1 MIKTLTCL
9 LIFVSS
15 FSHAQDEYSGQ
26 GEVALEFRQFE
37 KDQSELTEDT
47 NISVFSRLEQRYKSD
62 PFEHVFR
69 GYARVDKKD
78 QNRAFVAL
86 EDAYFSSYLLEEYK
100 ILAGYK
106 LFNWTATEAFHPADV
121 INSRNFDSNLENL
134 EKKGELTVEFEAPF
148 FDGVLQFYYFPR
160 FEEPEYPGERSRL
173 SSVTLQRSVVV
184 DGTDTTTNEYWTNQY
199 AVRLTQSLFDADFS
213 IHYLTH
219 VDRNMPMIG
228 TTNYTTVLGSLQPL
242 TSQITP
248 YYFKKTQIGGTY
260 QQVFGDLIIKFE
272 FANRSFEQDKSILT
286 AKSAS
291 LKAAGAGQ
299 YEAKFIENHTE
310 AAFGLEYVM
319 SLPGGIDA
327 NFFFEG
333 NGIFGVDQQERVDRS
348 TFQRDVM
355 VGFRL
360 AFNDVMG
367 TEIYTTLITDIER
380 DSEYLFN
387 AKLSRRLSD
396 NWKFEGGLRAI
407 EAPQKNPAIKE
418 GLEVLDGDS
427 YIFTNL
433 TRYF

>member
-1 MIKTLTCL
+1 MLKTFIAF
-9 LIFVSS
+9 IFLFS
-15 FSHAQDEYSGQ
+15 FGASAQDEYSGQ

-78 QNRAFVAL
+78 QNRSFVAL

-100 ILAGYK
+100 VLAGYK

-134 EKKGELTVEFEAPF
+134 EKKGELTLEFEAPF

-160 FEEPEYPGERSRL
+160 FEQPEYPGEQSRL
-173 SSVTLQRSVVV
+173 SSVKLERSVVV
-184 DGTDTTTNEYWTNQY
+184 DGVDSTTNEYWTNQF
-199 AVRLTQSLFDADFS
+199 AIRMTQSLFDADIS
-213 IHYLTH
+213 LHYLSH
-219 VDRNMPMIG
+219 IDRNMPMIG
-228 TTNYTTVLGSLQPL
+228 TTNYTTVLGNLQPL

-248 YYFKKTQIGGTY
+248 YYYRKSQIGGTY
-260 QQVFGDLIIKFE
+260 QQVFGDLIVKFE
-272 FANRSFEQDKSILT
+272 FANRTFEQDKSILT
-286 AKSAS
+286 AKSAA
-291 LKAAGAGQ
+291 LKAANAGN

-310 AAFGLEYVM
+310 AAFGLEYVL
-319 SLPGGIDA
+319 SLPGGVDA

-333 NGIFGVDQQERVDRS
+333 NGIFGVDEQERIDRS
-348 TFQRDVM
+348 TFQRDIM
-355 VGFRL
+355 LGFRI

-380 DSEYLFN
+380 DNEYLLN
-387 AKLSRRLSD
+387 AKISRRLSD
-396 NWKFEGGLRAI
+396 NWKFEGGLRVI
-407 EAPQKNPAIKE
+407 EAPQKGVIKE

>member
-1 MIKTLTCL
+1 MLKTLVVL
-9 LIFVSS
+9 SLFVSVGS
-15 FSHAQDEYSGQ
+15 YAQDEYSGQ

-100 ILAGYK
+100 VLAGYK

-134 EKKGELTVEFEAPF
+134 EKKGELTLEFEAPF

-160 FEEPEYPGERSRL
+160 FEEPEYPGEQSRL
-173 SSVTLQRSVVV
+173 SSVKLERSVVV
-184 DGTDTTTNEYWTNQY
+184 DGVDTTTNEYWTNQF
-199 AVRLTQSLFDADFS
+199 AIRMTQSLFDADIS
-213 IHYLTH
+213 IHYLNH
-219 VDRNMPMIG
+219 IDRNMPMVG
-228 TTNYTTVLGSLQPL
+228 TTNYTTILGNLQPL
-242 TSQITP
+242 TSQVTP
-248 YYFKKTQIGGTY
+248 YYYRKSQIGGTY
-260 QQVFGDLIIKFE
+260 QQVFGDLIVKFE
-272 FANRSFEQDKSILT
+272 FANRTFEQDKTILT
-286 AKSAS
+286 AKSAT
-291 LKAAGAGQ
+291 LKAANAGN

-310 AAFGLEYVM
+310 AAFGLEYVL
-319 SLPGGIDA
+319 SLPGGVDA
-327 NFFFEG
+327 NLFFEG
-333 NGIFGVDQQERVDRS
+333 NGIFGVEEQERIDRS
-348 TFQRDVM
+348 TFQRDIM
-355 VGFRL
+355 LGFRI

-380 DSEYLFN
+380 DNEYLLN
-387 AKLSRRLSD
+387 AKISRRLSD
-396 NWKFEGGLRAI
+396 NWKFEGGLRVI
-407 EAPQKNPAIKE
+407 EAPQKGVIKE

-427 YIFTNL
+427 YVFTNL

>member
-1 MIKTLTCL
+1 MFKTLFGL
-9 LIFVSS
+9 LILLPS
-15 FSHAQDEYSGQ
+15 FSYSQDEYTGQ
-26 GEVALEFRQFE
+26 GEVVLEFRQFE
-37 KDQSELTEDT
+37 KDQNELTEDT

-86 EDAYFSSYLLEEYK
+86 EDAYLSSYILEEYK
-100 ILAGYK
+100 LLVGYK

-134 EKKGELTVEFEAPF
+134 EKKGELTIELEAPF
-148 FDGVLQFYYFPR
+148 FDGTLQFFYFPR

-184 DGTDTTTNEYWTNQY
+184 DGTDTTTNDYWSNQY
-199 AVRLTQSLFDADFS
+199 AIRLTQSLFDADLS
-213 IHYLTH
+213 LHYLSH
-219 VDRNMPMIG
+219 IDRNMPIIG
-228 TTNYTTVLGSLQPL
+228 TSNYTTILGSLQPL
-242 TSQITP
+242 TDQITP
-248 YYFKKTQIGGTY
+248 YYYRKVQIGGTY
-260 QQVFGDLIIKFE
+260 QQVFGDLIVKFE

-286 AKSAS
+286 AKSAG
-291 LKAAGAGQ
+291 LNAIGVGQ
-299 YEAKFIENHTE
+299 LETKFIESHTE

-327 NFFFEG
+327 NLFFEG
-333 NGIFGVDQQERVDRS
+333 NGIFGVDEQERVDRS
-348 TFQRDVM
+348 TFQRDIM
-355 VGFRL
+355 FGFRL

-387 AKLSRRLSD
+387 TKISRRLSD
-396 NWKFEGGLRAI
+396 NWRFEGGLRAI
-407 EAPQKNPAIKE
+407 EAPQKNPTLKE

-433 TRYF
+433 SRYF